1 MNKILVAKGSGFL
14 KSHLCDRLLKKG
26 YEVFSFFNLFINS

>member
-1 MNKILVAKGSGFL
+1 MNKILVAKGSVL